1 MDRTHISGLRV
12 KVQKSIDVS
21 ESIIHT
27 NTTAIQQDLEY
38 HLKSIEYKQL
48 HPWPTFECIADEEL
62 NNTDC
67 SSIPLIKKKSIKGGS
82 SKVFLKD

>member
-1 MDRTHISGLRV
+1 MDCTHISGLRV

-67 SSIPLIKKKSIKGGS
+67 SSIPLIKKNL
-82 SKVFLKD
+82 SKEEVLKYF

>member
-1 MDRTHISGLRV
+1 MDPTYISGLRV

-21 ESIIHT
+21 KFIIHT
-27 NTTAIQQDLEY
+27 KTMATQQDLDY

-48 HPWPTFECIADEEL
+48 HPWPTFECIVDEEL

-67 SSIPLIKKKSIKGGS
+67 SSIPLI
-82 SKVFLKD
+82 